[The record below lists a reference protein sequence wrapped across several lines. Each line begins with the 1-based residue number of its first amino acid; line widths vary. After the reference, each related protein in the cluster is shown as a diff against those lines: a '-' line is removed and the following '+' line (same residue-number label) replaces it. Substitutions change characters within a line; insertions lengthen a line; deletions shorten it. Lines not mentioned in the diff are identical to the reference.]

1 METQLHIPTSL
12 VALVVFA
19 TPLIAQTWEP
29 RVTLQKGF
37 DVITPLPGER
47 GSIYLGSF
55 GFAPDSGWMP
65 YVQLYVTYDKYS
77 YSHDWFSGQTN
88 NITATG
94 IFPSIKLGKFL
105 LIGYGYLFGRH
116 EWSRWTLQDSV
127 SFKGA
132 YSRWSFLL
140 AADIDVYIYQGF
152 YFTFGVYTKLPTNYI
167 ALGVSKMF

>member
-1 METQLHIPTSL
+1 MGECRGISEQCPVAICSTLLCLVPTLSLNPPSFFKACQTSSGLQL
-12 VALVVFA
+12 A
-19 TPLIAQTWEP
+19 
-29 RVTLQKGF
+29 
-37 DVITPLPGER
+37 
-47 GSIYLGSF
+47 SF